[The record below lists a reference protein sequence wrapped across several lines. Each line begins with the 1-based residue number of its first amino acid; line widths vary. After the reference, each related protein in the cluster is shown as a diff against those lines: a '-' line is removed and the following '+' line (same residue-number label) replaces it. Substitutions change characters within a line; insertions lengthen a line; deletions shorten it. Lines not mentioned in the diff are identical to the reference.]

1 MHTSPHYSVF
11 YLQKYSCYLY
21 RFALKCTPVLVR
33 DWVNNQSKRIF
44 DYVDRYTQKHVSP
57 SLVAQEI
64 NTNSEFSNCM
74 TNEANE
80 YELSI
85 RIKGVVSTREI
96 TTVHKIKD
104 LTMELVIRLPQ
115 NYPLGGIDVNCV
127 KRIGVNENEW
137 RHLMLQL
144 TKYLMHQNGEIA
156 EGIRIWKRNVNKK
169 FNGVEECYCPTN
181 LAVALVRPI

>member
-1 MHTSPHYSVF
+1 
-11 YLQKYSCYLY
+11 
-21 RFALKCTPVLVR
+21 LVR